1 MNTSPDILKTVAKY
15 AADRRN
21 GKTYQ
26 QIADENGV
34 SKQAVQ
40 DLMQRHG
47 YTGFKYYGAKHCI
60 YPNLRKWLNDTKTSR
75 KALANLL
82 GLAPI
87 SNITIIS
94 GYLTGK
100 NFPAKPRIDRLIEI
114 TGLTYEQLFSEEERD
129 EEA

>member
-15 AADRRN
+15 ATDRRN

-40 DLMQRHG
+40 NLMQNHG
-47 YTGFKYYGAKHCI
+47 YTGFKFFGKKHCI

-75 KALANLL
+75 KALAGLL
-82 GLAPI
+82 GLAPTA
-87 SNITIIS
+87 NINLIS

-100 NFPAKPRIDRLIEI
+100 FYPAKPRIDRLIEI
-114 TGLTYEQLFSEEERD
+114 TGLTYEQLFSEEEKD
-129 EEA
+129 EET